1 MSTAAIIII
10 IRRPPNAPVNAPFDP
25 LTDTIERFGSCEE
38 PLTLK
43 DAMSVLQAEENP
55 VDPTPD

>member
-1 MSTAAIIII
+1 MTTAAIIAIL
-10 IRRPPNAPVNAPFDP
+10 RRPPNTPVDAPFDP

-43 DAMSVLQAEENP
+43 DAMSVLQTEENP
-55 VDPTPD
+55 IDPTPD